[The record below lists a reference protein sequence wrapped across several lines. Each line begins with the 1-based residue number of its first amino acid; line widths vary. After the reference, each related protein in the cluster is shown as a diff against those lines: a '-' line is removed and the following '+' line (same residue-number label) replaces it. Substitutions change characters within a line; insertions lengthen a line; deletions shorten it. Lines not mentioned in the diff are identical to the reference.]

1 MKPFT
6 IVLFVILLAIG
17 FALLLPVKTI
27 SSTTT
32 STTTSCGQ
40 FPIDEPQYEWPTQTR
55 VALYVPSADMGSNV
69 LNA

>member
-17 FALLLPVKTI
+17 FALLLPVVKTI
-27 SSTTT
+27 SST
-32 STTTSCGQ
+32 TTTSCGQ